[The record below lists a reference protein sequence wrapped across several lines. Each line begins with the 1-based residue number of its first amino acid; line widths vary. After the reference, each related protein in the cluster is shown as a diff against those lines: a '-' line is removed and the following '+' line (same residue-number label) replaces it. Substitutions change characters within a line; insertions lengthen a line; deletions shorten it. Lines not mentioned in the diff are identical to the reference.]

1 MIPDNYDLY
10 ERHEAEIERYE
21 KKLPRCACCGE
32 PIRSEK
38 AYDID
43 GWYCQ
48 DCFDEWVDD
57 NSTLIEN
64 IMERDEW

>member
-1 MIPDNYDLY
+1 MDRIPDNYDMYVQY
-10 ERHEAEIERYE
+10 ENEVARWE
-21 KKLPRCACCGE
+21 KRLPVCACCKE

-48 DCFDEWVDD
+48 DCFDDWVSD

-64 IMERDEW
+64 LMEDW